1 MIDLVQQAQGKLPMD
16 QTDRAHLIEKG
27 WRRHQRLYM
36 SGVLLIS
43 FVKMIMNPYP
53 NLHDLSF
60 IVFFTL
66 MSITMVQNYVEG
78 FYFMSAGLLYAVAN
92 TGFLWI
98 TWLKRFSGNANF
110 FYF

>member
-1 MIDLVQQAQGKLPMD
+1 
-16 QTDRAHLIEKG
+16 
-27 WRRHQRLYM
+27 M

-66 MSITMVQNYVEG
+66 MSITMVQNRDGSE
-78 FYFMSAGLLYAVAN
+78 
-92 TGFLWI
+92 
-98 TWLKRFSGNANF
+98 
-110 FYF
+110 